1 MYRPLASVSA
11 LLLLVAACNLPTPPA
26 GEGDDTTGAA
36 DPDAGPVTPECI
48 ETRAATEGILRARC
62 GACHDGGQTQGKF
75 GGVSDLDGLIAG
87 GYVVRGAAAD
97 SVLFQRISS
106 GEMPVGADDLPA
118 DEQAT
123 IERWIDVCTPAEEA
137 AEDVELTR
145 PPACLDNE
153 FVVQDD
159 VLAEILADLTLLDSA
174 RQRTTRYVTFAHLH
188 SAGFCEEQL
197 EGYRHAFAK
206 LINHLSL
213 APTIRVPDAIDEART
228 IYRID
233 LVDYGWTADTWAQI
247 TAADPYAIAF
257 RSDDARKIQQ
267 AAEVELF
274 SVKGDWFIEA
284 ASQPPLYHTVLGIP
298 GTRAELESELGVNVD
313 ANLAEEV
320 VSDTDEVLR
329 AGFRDSKVSRSNR
342 AIERHEVPSADY
354 RAYWLSYDFA
364 DNEDEK
370 DILVRPLDFVE
381 DGGEIIFTLPN
392 GLQGYMIVDA
402 AGARIDRAPIAIVH
416 DGEVPEEPEVINGL
430 SCMSCHSEGMRRATD
445 EVRGY
450 AEGNTFFDAAEQ
462 EQIAKLYAPQDV
474 FDRAQQRDIET
485 FAASL
490 AKTGSAGRVGG
501 YEPVM
506 AAHIA
511 FELERRP
518 APRRRRI
525 RHLQGRAAQEP
536 EPPRGPGRP
545 RPQHPPPRRLR
556 ERLRRRRLRP
566 QARQH
571 PRVPRRHRSRVT
583 RRRSFPPAP
592 ENQSC
597 PSCSRCSSASPLP
610 TTGRVPRRRRPHRP
624 PPRAK
629 PRPRIQ
635 PPPCPAPNV
644 RVQTRRAAAARVTRK
659 NSAPRRSTR
668 ASSRPRPD
676 VIDCS
681 WSAQRWSRPGAPPT
695 PPRWCAAPPRRS
707 ATRCSTWQPPTSS
720 SPTTAPVRAS
730 STPPEPSRT
739 ALERPPGPP
748 SRRWCPRPSCL
759 ASSTSPVSSI
769 AAWNSV
775 ANDCSCNVAVA
786 PSSRPA
792 ACSSVWASPGRRCSS
807 RGPRWPRGSTPRR
820 PPIPPPTPPIPP
832 PSRNGVTAPNRCSP
846 SASSAA
852 SPAWRSASR

>member
-1 MYRPLASVSA
+1 MIRPLASVSS

-26 GEGDDTTGAA
+26 GEGGDTTGAA
-36 DPDAGPVTPECI
+36 DPAAGPVTPECI

-62 GACHDGGQTQGKF
+62 GACHDNGQTQGKF
-75 GGVSDLDGLIAG
+75 GGVSDLDGLIAA

-97 SVLFQRISS
+97 SLLFQRIES

-123 IERWIDVCTPAEEA
+123 IARWIDVCTPAEEA

-145 PPACLDNE
+145 PPACLENE

-159 VLAEILADLTLLDSA
+159 ILSIILADLTLLDSA

-213 APTIRVPDAIDEART
+213 APTIRVPEAIDEART

-233 LVDYGWTADTWAQI
+233 LVDYGWTADTWARI

-267 AAEVELF
+267 TAEVELF

-298 GTRAELESELGVNVD
+298 GTRAELEGELGVDVD
-313 ANLAEEV
+313 ANLADEI

-342 AIERHEVPSADY
+342 VIERHQIPTADY

-364 DNEDEK
+364 GNEGDQ
-370 DILVRPLDFVE
+370 DVLNRPLDFVE

-402 AGARIDRAPIAIVH
+402 DGVRLDRAPVGIVH
-416 DGEVPEEPEVINGL
+416 DSEVAEEPEVINGL

-445 EVRGY
+445 QVRDHV
-450 AEGNTFFDAAEQ
+450 ASNISAFDDLEREQ
-462 EQIAKLYAPQDV
+462 VAKLYAPQDV

-490 AKTGSAGRVGG
+490 AQTGAAGRVGS

-511 FELERRP
+511 FELDVD
-518 APRRRRI
+518 
-525 RHLQGRAAQEP
+525 L
-536 EPPRGPGRP
+536 
-545 RPQHPPPRRLR
+545 
-556 ERLRRRRLRP
+556 
-566 QARQH
+566 
-571 PRVPRRHRSRVT
+571 
-583 RRRSFPPAP
+583 
-592 ENQSC
+592 
-597 PSCSRCSSASPLP
+597 
-610 TTGRVPRRRRPHRP
+610 
-624 PPRAK
+624 
-629 PRPRIQ
+629 
-635 PPPCPAPNV
+635 
-644 RVQTRRAAAARVTRK
+644 RRAAAEFGVTETELLK
-659 NSAPRRSTR
+659 NLNRL
-668 ASSRPRPD
+668 
-676 VIDCS
+676 
-681 WSAQRWSRPGAPPT
+681 
-695 PPRWCAAPPRRS
+695 
-707 ATRCSTWQPPTSS
+707 
-720 SPTTAPVRAS
+720 
-730 STPPEPSRT
+730 EP
-739 ALERPPGPP
+739 LLG
-748 SRRWCPRPSCL
+748 L
-759 ASSTSPVSSI
+759 DGSPVSRDTFENGF
-769 AAWNSV
+769 AA
-775 ANDCSCNVAVA
+775 
-786 PSSRPA
+786 A
-792 ACSSVWASPGRRCSS
+792 ACLLNL
-807 RGPRWPRGSTPRR
+807 GSTSECPEGID
-820 PPIPPPTPPIPP
+820 P
-832 PSRNGVTAPNRCSP
+832 G
-846 SASSAA
+846 
-852 SPAWRSASR
+852 

>member
-1 MYRPLASVSA
+1 MIRPLASVSS

-26 GEGDDTTGAA
+26 GEGGDTTGAA
-36 DPDAGPVTPECI
+36 DDTGPITPECI

-75 GGVSDLDGLIAG
+75 GGVSDLDGLIAA

-97 SVLFQRISS
+97 SLLFQRIAR

-145 PPACLDNE
+145 PPACLENE

-298 GTRAELESELGVNVD
+298 GTRAELESELGVDVD

-342 AIERHEVPSADY
+342 AIERHQVPSADY

-392 GLQGYMIVDA
+392 GLQGYMIVDG
-402 AGARIDRAPIAIVH
+402 AGVRIDRAPIAIVH
-416 DGEVPEEPEVINGL
+416 DSEVPEEPEVINGL

-445 EVRGY
+445 EVRAY
-450 AEGNTFFDAAEQ
+450 AAGNTFFDAAEQ
-462 EQIAKLYAPQDV
+462 EQIAKLYAPQDE

-511 FELERRP
+511 FDLDVD
-518 APRRRRI
+518 
-525 RHLQGRAAQEP
+525 L
-536 EPPRGPGRP
+536 
-545 RPQHPPPRRLR
+545 
-556 ERLRRRRLRP
+556 
-566 QARQH
+566 
-571 PRVPRRHRSRVT
+571 
-583 RRRSFPPAP
+583 
-592 ENQSC
+592 
-597 PSCSRCSSASPLP
+597 
-610 TTGRVPRRRRPHRP
+610 
-624 PPRAK
+624 
-629 PRPRIQ
+629 
-635 PPPCPAPNV
+635 
-644 RVQTRRAAAARVTRK
+644 RRAAAEFGISRDELLK
-659 NSAPRRSTR
+659 NLSRLEGLVGLDRSTLR
-668 ASSRPRPD
+668 RDAFENSF
-676 VIDCS
+676 
-681 WSAQRWSRPGAPPT
+681 
-695 PPRWCAAPPRRS
+695 AA
-707 ATRCSTWQPPTSS
+707 
-720 SPTTAPVRAS
+720 
-730 STPPEPSRT
+730 
-739 ALERPPGPP
+739 
-748 SRRWCPRPSCL
+748 
-759 ASSTSPVSSI
+759 
-769 AAWNSV
+769 
-775 ANDCSCNVAVA
+775 
-786 PSSRPA
+786 A
-792 ACSSVWASPGRRCSS
+792 ACVLKL
-807 RGPRWPRGSTPRR
+807 GSTRECPEGID
-820 PPIPPPTPPIPP
+820 P
-832 PSRNGVTAPNRCSP
+832 G
-846 SASSAA
+846 
-852 SPAWRSASR
+852 

>member
-1 MYRPLASVSA
+1 MSRPLASVSS
-11 LLLLVAACNLPTPPA
+11 LLLLAAACNLPTPPA
-26 GEGDDTTGAA
+26 GEGGDTTGGAA
-36 DPDAGPVTPECI
+36 DPGPVTPECI

-75 GGVSDLDGLIAG
+75 GGVSDLDGLIAA

-97 SVLFQRISS
+97 SLLFQRIAR

-137 AEDVELTR
+137 AEDVELTQK
-145 PPACLDNE
+145 PGCLDNE

-213 APTIRVPDAIDEART
+213 APAIRVPEAIDEART

-298 GTRAELESELGVNVD
+298 GTRTELEGELGVDVDANILAELELD
-313 ANLAEEV
+313 H
-320 VSDTDEVLR
+320 DEVLR

-342 AIERHEVPSADY
+342 VIERHQVPSADY

-370 DILVRPLDFVE
+370 DIIVRPLDFVE

-392 GLQGYMIVDA
+392 GLQGYMIVDG

-450 AEGNTFFDAAEQ
+450 AESNTVFDAAQQ

-511 FELERRP
+511 FELDVD
-518 APRRRRI
+518 
-525 RHLQGRAAQEP
+525 L
-536 EPPRGPGRP
+536 
-545 RPQHPPPRRLR
+545 
-556 ERLRRRRLRP
+556 
-566 QARQH
+566 
-571 PRVPRRHRSRVT
+571 
-583 RRRSFPPAP
+583 
-592 ENQSC
+592 
-597 PSCSRCSSASPLP
+597 
-610 TTGRVPRRRRPHRP
+610 
-624 PPRAK
+624 
-629 PRPRIQ
+629 
-635 PPPCPAPNV
+635 
-644 RVQTRRAAAARVTRK
+644 RRAAAEFGISRDELLK
-659 NSAPRRSTR
+659 NLSRLEGLVGLDRSTLR
-668 ASSRPRPD
+668 RDAFEN
-676 VIDCS
+676 
-681 WSAQRWSRPGAPPT
+681 GF
-695 PPRWCAAPPRRS
+695 AA
-707 ATRCSTWQPPTSS
+707 
-720 SPTTAPVRAS
+720 
-730 STPPEPSRT
+730 
-739 ALERPPGPP
+739 
-748 SRRWCPRPSCL
+748 
-759 ASSTSPVSSI
+759 
-769 AAWNSV
+769 
-775 ANDCSCNVAVA
+775 
-786 PSSRPA
+786 A
-792 ACSSVWASPGRRCSS
+792 ACVLKL
-807 RGPRWPRGSTPRR
+807 GSTRECPEGID
-820 PPIPPPTPPIPP
+820 P
-832 PSRNGVTAPNRCSP
+832 G
-846 SASSAA
+846 
-852 SPAWRSASR
+852 